1 MDQTLLN
8 ERMDTIVGLVLL
20 TIALLVG
27 GGIWLYVKLA
37 QRLAEGRVNAFWAD
51 RYRDH
56 YARMAELEAYEAAGE
71 LPVRITREYLTSDE
85 FTWEADAL
93 EQRGYEL
100 AHEPFTSA
108 EGLIVVTY
116 RLEEEPAEEYPVQ
129 EYWG

>member
-1 MDQTLLN
+1 MKETP
-8 ERMDTIVGLVLL
+8 GPL
-20 TIALLVG
+20 TGPA
-27 GGIWLYVKLA
+27 
-37 QRLAEGRVNAFWAD
+37 LAEDGESRGASLIRVAVPAFTGPLD
-51 RYRDH
+51 LLLHLIQRDEIEITDIPI
-56 YARMAELEAYEAAGE
+56 A
-71 LPVRITREYLTSDE
+71 RITREYLTSDE